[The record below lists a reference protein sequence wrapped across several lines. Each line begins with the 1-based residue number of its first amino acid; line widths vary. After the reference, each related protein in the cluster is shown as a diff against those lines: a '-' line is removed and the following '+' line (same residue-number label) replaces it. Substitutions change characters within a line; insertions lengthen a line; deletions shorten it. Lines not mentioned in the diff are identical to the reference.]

1 MAFMRGSPV
10 LTDQKFQEQTDEA
23 RTAAAGGAGAFAGQY
38 DASVAN
44 APRPSTSYSVMTVG
58 GSVTATAVLMV
69 LLIGAAAFGWSSVE
83 QTMPTTNPFTG
94 EVNNNISIPGWIWI
108 ALLVGVGVGLLTA
121 FMPKLARITAPIYSL
136 AYGVA
141 IGAISAVYNNAYEG
155 IVTQAV
161 FATLAIFA
169 AMLFLYVT
177 RIIKVTN
184 RFVMIVAAATMGI
197 FLMYMLAFVVQ
208 LFGVDVTFLNSPTP
222 LGIAISVGIIIV
234 AALNLAIDFAF
245 IEKASAAQ
253 APKYMEWYAAF
264 GVVTTLVWIYLE
276 VLRLLAILN
285 RN

>member
-10 LTDQKFQEQTDEA
+10 LTDQKFQEQTNEA
-23 RTAAAGGAGAFAGQY
+23 RAGAAGGAGGFGRQY
-38 DASVAN
+38 DPSTPA
-44 APRPSTSYSVMTVG
+44 APMPSTSYSVMTVG
-58 GSVTATAVLMV
+58 GSVTATCVLMV
-69 LLIGAAAFGWSSVE
+69 LLLGAAAFGWSQVV
-83 QTMPTTNPFTG
+83 QVAPTVSPITG
-94 EVNNNISIPGWIWI
+94 EINNSPTIPGWIWL
-108 ALLVGVGVGLLTA
+108 AMLVGIGVGLLTA
-121 FMPKLARITAPIYSL
+121 FMPKLARITAPIYALS
-136 AYGVA
+136 YGVA
-141 IGAISAVYNNAYEG
+141 IGAISAVYNLWYEG

-197 FLMYMLAFVVQ
+197 FLMYAIAWIVQ
-208 LFGVDVTFLNSPTP
+208 LFGGTVSFLTEPSP
-222 LGIAISVGIIIV
+222 LAIAVSVGIIIV

-253 APKYMEWYAAF
+253 VPKYMEWYAAF
-264 GVVTTLVWIYLE
+264 GIVTTLIWIYLE

>member
-23 RTAAAGGAGAFAGQY
+23 RAAAAGGAGSFGRQY
-38 DASVAN
+38 DPSVSG
-44 APRPSTSYSVMTVG
+44 APMPATSYSVMTVG
-58 GSVTATAVLMV
+58 GSITATAVLMV
-69 LLIGAAAFGWSSVE
+69 LLIGAAAFGWSQVV
-83 QTMPTTNPFTG
+83 QTTPTVNPFTG
-94 EVNNNISIPGWIWI
+94 EVNNNISIPGWLIV
-108 ALLVGVGVGLLTA
+108 ALLAGIGLGLLTA
-121 FMPKLARITAPIYSL
+121 FMPKLARITAPLYAL
-136 AYGVA
+136 AYGAA

-169 AMLFLYVT
+169 SMLFLYIT

-197 FLMYMLAFVVQ
+197 FLMYALAFVMS
-208 LFGVDVTFLNSPTP
+208 LFGAELTFLNSPTP

-253 APKYMEWYAAF
+253 VPKYMEWYAAF
-264 GVVTTLVWIYLE
+264 GIVTTLVWIYLE

>member
-23 RTAAAGGAGAFAGQY
+23 RAAAAGGAGSFGRQY
-38 DASVAN
+38 DPSVSG
-44 APRPSTSYSVMTVG
+44 APVPSTSYSVMTVG
-58 GSVTATAVLMV
+58 GSITATCVLMV
-69 LLIGAAAFGWSSVE
+69 LLLGSAAFGWSQVVQVE
-83 QTMPTTNPFTG
+83 PILNPVTG
-94 EVNNNISIPGWIWI
+94 ENMNSPVIPGWIWV

-121 FMPKLARITAPIYSL
+121 FMPKAARFTAPIYAL

-141 IGAISAVYNNAYEG
+141 IGAISAVYNSWYDG

-197 FLMYMLAFVVQ
+197 FLMYMIAFVVQ
-208 LFGVDVTFLNSPTP
+208 LFGGEVAFLTEPSPF
-222 LGIAISVGIIIV
+222 GIALSVGIIII
-234 AALNLAIDFAF
+234 ASLNLAIDFAF

-253 APKYMEWYAAF
+253 VPKYMEWYAAF
-264 GVVTTLVWIYLE
+264 GIVTTLIWIYLE
-276 VLRLLAILN
+276 VLRLLAMLN

>member
-23 RTAAAGGAGAFAGQY
+23 RTAAAGGAGSFGRQY
-38 DASVAN
+38 DPGVSG
-44 APRPSTSYSVMTVG
+44 APAPATPYSVMTVG
-58 GSVTATAVLMV
+58 GSVTATCVLMV
-69 LLIGAAAFGWSSVE
+69 LLLGAAAFGWSQVVQVE
-83 QTMPTTNPFTG
+83 PII
-94 EVNNNISIPGWIWI
+94 VNGQAINGPQIPGWIFI
-108 ALLVGVGVGLLTA
+108 SMLVGVGVGLATA
-121 FMPKLARITAPIYSL
+121 FVPKIARITAPIYAL

-141 IGAISAVYNNAYEG
+141 IGAISAVYNSWYDG

-169 AMLFLYVT
+169 TMLFLYVT

-197 FLMYMLAFVVQ
+197 FLMYMIAFVVQ
-208 LFGVDVTFLNSPTP
+208 LFGGSVSFLTDPSP
-222 LGIAISVGIIIV
+222 LGIALSVGIIII

-245 IEKASAAQ
+245 IEKASAAGV
-253 APKYMEWYAAF
+253 PKYMEWYAAF
-264 GVVTTLVWIYLE
+264 GIVTTLIWIYLE
-276 VLRLLAILN
+276 VLRLLAMLN